1 MSESLIVAIDGP
13 SGSGK
18 STIAKIIAEK
28 LDIGYLDTGAIY
40 RAVAY
45 ILDKWDIKPQEG
57 PELENALNKIS
68 VNITGSFVTVNG
80 EDVSD
85 NIRNP
90 RISALASTFSAIPQ
104 VRSRLL
110 NLQRE
115 QAESCSIVAE
125 GRDMGTVVFPYA
137 TVKIFLTADTEVRAE
152 RRWKELKEKG
162 ITEDLAEIVE
172 KIRSRDN
179 NDRNR
184 SIAPLK
190 KADDAIILDTSN
202 ISITE
207 AVSLVLDIIKE
218 RVPSALAGGDLL

>member
-1 MSESLIVAIDGP
+1 MSESFIVAIDGP

-18 STIAKIIAEK
+18 STIAKIVAKRLGIR
-28 LDIGYLDTGAIY
+28 YLDTGAIY

-45 ILDKWDIKPQEG
+45 ILDKWDIAPEEG
-57 PELENALNKIS
+57 PELEHALSKIS
-68 VNITGSFVTVNG
+68 VDITDSFITVNG
-80 EDVSD
+80 EDVSA

-104 VRSRLL
+104 VRARLL

-137 TVKIFLTADTEVRAE
+137 TVKIFLTADTAVRAE
-152 RRWKELKEKG
+152 RRWKELNEKG
-162 ITEDLAEIVE
+162 ITEDLSEIVE
-172 KIRSRDN
+172 KIKSRDN

-190 KADDAIILDTSN
+190 QADDAILVDTSN

-207 AVSLVLDIIKE
+207 VLSLILDIIKE
-218 RVPSALAGGDLL
+218 RVPSALVGGDVL